1 MILYPLIPAFS
12 PRGPSLAYR
21 RFTLSRR
28 EKGAQSFTT
37 PAAGRGSERGS
48 NKTIRYL
55 RTRLCALLV
64 LIVGVVMAPAV
75 IAAPDDLAREY
86 EIELLIFRNL
96 VQNDAGEVWPVD
108 FSDWFEEEPVDN
120 TDISEPLDPP
130 PRAVV
135 TWLPKS
141 QFRLTAQR
149 NALARS
155 APYRPIAHL
164 AWRQAVPGRRQAKAL
179 ELPGGQHN
187 PDRAYVDGLVRVAV
201 ERYLHLDLDLRLH
214 LPDSAIQVAPQD
226 NQAVPEDY
234 QDQTASQDFGV
245 PDIRLRQQRRMRSKE
260 LHYFDH
266 PRFGVIALITPYEP
280 VEVPPET
287 DIPTDTDIPASAQ
300 P

>member
-1 MILYPLIPAFS
+1 LILYPLISAFS

-37 PAAGRGSERGS
+37 PAAGRGS
-48 NKTIRYL
+48 
-55 RTRLCALLV
+55 TRLCALLV
-64 LIVGVVMAPAV
+64 LIAAVVMAPAV
-75 IAAPDDLAREY
+75 IAATDDLSREY

-96 VQNDAGEVWPVD
+96 VGSDAGEVWPVD

-179 ELPGGQHN
+179 ELPGGQRN

-214 LPDSAIQVAPQD
+214 LPDSAIQAAPQD
-226 NQAVPEDY
+226 NQALPEDY
-234 QDQTASQDFGV
+234 QDQAASQDFGV

-280 VEVPPET
+280 VEVAPET
-287 DIPTDTDIPASAQ
+287 DIPTDIDIPAPAQ

>member
-1 MILYPLIPAFS
+1 MILYPLISAFS

-37 PAAGRGSERGS
+37 PAAGRGS
-48 NKTIRYL
+48 
-55 RTRLCALLV
+55 TRLCALLV
-64 LIVGVVMAPAV
+64 LIAAVVMAPAV
-75 IAAPDDLAREY
+75 IAATDDLSREY

-96 VQNDAGEVWPVD
+96 VGSDAGEVWPVD

-179 ELPGGQHN
+179 ELPGGQRN

-214 LPDSAIQVAPQD
+214 LPDSAIQAAPQD
-226 NQAVPEDY
+226 NQALPEDY
-234 QDQTASQDFGV
+234 QDQAASQDFGV

-280 VEVPPET
+280 VEVAPET
-287 DIPTDTDIPASAQ
+287 DIPTDIDIPAPAQ

>member
-37 PAAGRGSERGS
+37 PAAGRGS
-48 NKTIRYL
+48 
-55 RTRLCALLV
+55 TRLCALLV
-64 LIVGVVMAPAV
+64 LIAAVVMAPAV
-75 IAAPDDLAREY
+75 IAATDDLSREY

-96 VQNDAGEVWPVD
+96 VGSDAGEVWPVD

-179 ELPGGQHN
+179 ELPGGQRN

-214 LPDSAIQVAPQD
+214 LPDSAIQAAPQD

-234 QDQTASQDFGV
+234 QDQAASQDFGV

-280 VEVPPET
+280 VEVAPET
-287 DIPTDTDIPASAQ
+287 DIPTDIDIPAPAQ